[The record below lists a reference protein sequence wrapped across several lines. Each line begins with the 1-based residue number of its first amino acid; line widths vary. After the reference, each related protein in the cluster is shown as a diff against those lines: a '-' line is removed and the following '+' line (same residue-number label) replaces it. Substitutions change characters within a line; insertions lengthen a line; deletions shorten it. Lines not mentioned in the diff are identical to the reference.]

1 MEADLQ
7 MRAVLFLPAL
17 GLFVLIALL
26 PPIYLLVDALF
37 EDGSFTLENYRVVLL
52 DERQLT
58 LLLHSLLLG
67 LGTCAIA
74 FLLGVPFGY
83 TLARIRLP
91 LLGLFRCLYL
101 VPVMIPTYIMGIA
114 WTEYFDFGGYW
125 GSVTLLGLCYWPVVA
140 LFAERGFRSIGGELV
155 DAALVR
161 AAPLRSFLSVTL
173 RLALP
178 SIMAGELFVFILA
191 IGDFG
196 IPDFLSFTS
205 LNNYQVYTLEIF
217 NRWSV
222 LESTGEAV
230 ASSVPVIVI
239 AVLAVWVIIK
249 LEGKGGGATITP
261 GYREALPRP
270 AGGKTVPLFLFLL
283 LSVGASTILPLV
295 TLLIWVSRAG
305 SADQVLTVL
314 GDAFD
319 NAGADIL
326 NSILA
331 AVLASLLMV
340 VVGFFIAYRIE
351 RKRDLLSRVLAFTS
365 LLPLAFPPVML
376 AVADIRLWN
385 HPDNPLSDLV
395 YGTRFELILVYFAR
409 FIPIAI
415 LSLRTAVRQ
424 VDYSLEEASAM
435 AGRGFAATCFRV
447 LLPLVWS
454 GICAAFLLGYI
465 LCMRELDSV
474 TLISAGNDTLPQRIY
489 SQVHTS
495 RDVGIGALSLVL
507 VFTLLVPPAIYRL
520 LVRGRIRLF

>member
-1 MEADLQ
+1 
-7 MRAVLFLPAL
+7 MRAFLFFLAV
-17 GLFVLIALL
+17 GLFVLIALV
-26 PPIYLLVDALF
+26 PPLYLLVDAF
-37 EDGSFTLENYRVVLL
+37 FVDGAFTLENYRIVLL
-52 DERQLT
+52 DERQAT
-58 LLLHSLLLG
+58 LLLHSLLVG

-125 GSVTLLGLCYWPVVA
+125 GSVILLGLCYWPVVA
-140 LFAERGFRSIGGELV
+140 LFAERGFRSIGAELE
-155 DAALVR
+155 DAALIR
-161 AAPLRSFLSVTL
+161 GTPLRAFLSVTL

-178 SIMAGELFVFILA
+178 SILAGELFVFILA

-222 LESTGEAV
+222 LESTGEAI
-230 ASSVPVIVI
+230 ASSVPIIVV
-239 AVLAVWVIIK
+239 AVLAVWAILL
-249 LEGKGGGATITP
+249 LEGKGGGASITP
-261 GYREALPRP
+261 GFRKIQLRP
-270 AGGKTVPLFLFLL
+270 AGGTAFPIFIFLL
-283 LSVGASTILPLV
+283 LCVGASTILPLV
-295 TLLIWVSRAG
+295 TLVIWVNRAG
-305 SADQVLTVL
+305 SADQILAVMRE
-314 GDAFD
+314 AFD

-326 NSILA
+326 NSILSA
-331 AVLASLLMV
+331 ALASLLMV
-340 VVGFFIAYRIE
+340 VVGFFIAYAIE
-351 RKRDLLSRVLAFTS
+351 RRRGFLSRVLTFAS

-385 HPDNPLSDLV
+385 HPDNPLSDAV

-415 LSLRTAVRQ
+415 LSLRASVRQ
-424 VDYSLEEASAM
+424 VDYSLEEASSM
-435 AGRGFAATCFRV
+435 AGRGFSFTCFRV

-465 LCMRELDSV
+465 LCMRELDSI

-495 RDVGIGALSLVL
+495 RDVGIGALSIVL